1 MKNFFLVLFILLIL
15 AAAAFFFG
23 WAQLS
28 VPPGSYGILQ
38 SKTHGLDPNPV
49 RDGEFRWIWY
59 KLIPTNVTITVY
71 SLQNVERDIA
81 LNGRLPSGEVYGA
94 FAGLDTDFSYNYSVR
109 VSLSLKEDS
118 LLELV
123 REKRISGQ
131 EDLRSYEVSL
141 ADSIAAFISGKLTSG
156 DYDTDIE
163 NILNSGSSARLEEEI
178 RSRFPY
184 VDTLNLYFHSVRFPD
199 MALYHS
205 LQSIYGEFLRK
216 QQEIGAE
223 RRINTRVRLDE
234 LAQYG
239 ELLTKYPILLQ
250 YLTIEQGDTV
260 EK

>member
-1 MKNFFLVLFILLIL
+1 MKKFFLVLFLLL
-15 AAAAFFFG
+15 VAAVAGFFFG

-59 KLIPTNVTITVY
+59 KLIPANVTITAY

-81 LNGRLPSGEVYGA
+81 LSGKLPSGEVYGA
-94 FAGLDTDFSYNYSVR
+94 FAGLDTDFSYTYSVR
-109 VSLSLKEDS
+109 VSLSLREDS

-123 REKRISGQ
+123 REKRISSQ
-131 EDLRSYEVSL
+131 EDLRSYEASL
-141 ADSIAAFISGKLTSG
+141 ADSIAAFIPGKLTSG
-156 DYDTDIE
+156 GYDSDIE
-163 NILNSGSSARLEEEI
+163 TILNSGLSTRLEEEI
-178 RSRFPY
+178 RNRFPY

-199 MALYHS
+199 MALYRS

-223 RRINTRVRLDE
+223 RRINTRVRLEE

-250 YLTIEQGDTV
+250 YLSIEQSDTA